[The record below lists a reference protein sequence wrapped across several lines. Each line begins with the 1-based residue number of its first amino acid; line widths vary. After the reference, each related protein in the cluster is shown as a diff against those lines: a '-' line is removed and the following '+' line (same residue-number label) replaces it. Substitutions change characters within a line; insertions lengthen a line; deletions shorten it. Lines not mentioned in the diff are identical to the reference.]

1 MNKEMPYLFQ
11 KEWKRG
17 MELSKEEH
25 ITVLACLIGIFIMF
39 LEKVYGKDMIP
50 LLIVPVGM
58 LLYVRQVLKNK
69 NKKNK
74 KY

>member
-1 MNKEMPYLFQ
+1 
-11 KEWKRG
+11 

-74 KY
+74 NS

>member
-25 ITVLACLIGIFIMF
+25 ITILACLIGIFIMF

-69 NKKNK
+69 K
-74 KY
+74 

>member
-11 KEWKRG
+11 KEWERG
-17 MELSKEEH
+17 MKLSREEH
-25 ITVLACLIGIFIMF
+25 ITVLACLIGLFIMF
-39 LEKVYGKDMIP
+39 LEKVYGKGMIP

-74 KY
+74 NN

>member
-1 MNKEMPYLFQ
+1 
-11 KEWKRG
+11 

-25 ITVLACLIGIFIMF
+25 ITILACLIGIFIMF

-69 NKKNK
+69 K
-74 KY
+74 